1 MIGQRE
7 AMAKVLD
14 PPRGRVG
21 QPEHRRRRRGR
32 LAAAATLSVA
42 LLAASA
48 CAGDDAENDGGAT
61 AARDDRNGAPATSTS
76 APTDGSSPA
85 AGDDAA
91 EAWPVPDWSV
101 TDASAAGLDQ
111 ASLDAMAADAE
122 AAGSNCL
129 VVTRHGE
136 LVAEWYWNGWDEESE
151 QEIFSATKS
160 ITSTLVGLAADRG
173 LLSLDDAAAD
183 YIPEW
188 KGTPSEAVTIRNLV
202 SNDSG
207 RYQDMVSDYVTMTL
221 QEPDKTAYAV
231 GLDQQFDPGTQWVYN
246 NAAIQTLDRVLEQAT
261 GMPTHEFARQALFE
275 PLGMASHIATDESG
289 GTFTY
294 MGGQASCRDLARFG
308 LLFLRGGEWDGEQ
321 LLSTEWVEE
330 ATHPSQTLNPNYGF
344 LWWLFGDRAG
354 DGGGAT
360 PRGGTV
366 PDSAGR
372 EFYAALGLGNQVV
385 AVFPDEGVVATRLGI
400 QNGVGRTDPTGPQ
413 FSVAHLAL
421 GIYRSLGQDVDPA
434 ELGAEDSAV
443 ATGG

>member
-1 MIGQRE
+1 MSGQNDTK
-7 AMAKVLD
+7 ATVCDA
-14 PPRGRVG
+14 PRRHATSSPGGLR
-21 QPEHRRRRRGR
+21 HRRHA
-32 LAAAATLSVA
+32 LAAMLSVA

-48 CAGDDAENDGGAT
+48 CAGDDSETAGDGAT
-61 AARDDRNGAPATSTS
+61 TRDDTNGASATST
-76 APTDGSSPA
+76 PTDGSRPA
-85 AGDDAA
+85 TGTVDGD
-91 EAWPVPDWSV
+91 EAWPTPDWSV
-101 TDASAAGLDQ
+101 TDASTAGLDQ
-111 ASLDAMAADAE
+111 AALDAMAADAE

-136 LVAEWYWNGWDEESE
+136 LVAEWYWNGWDEQSE

-160 ITSTLVGLAADRG
+160 ITSTLVGLAADQG

-221 QEPDKTAYAV
+221 QEPDKTAYAI

-246 NAAIQTLDRVLEQAT
+246 NAAIQTLDQVLEQAT

-275 PLGMASHIATDESG
+275 PLGMASHIGTDESG

-308 LLFLRGGEWDGEQ
+308 LLFLRNGEWDGEQ
-321 LLSTEWVEE
+321 LLSSEWVDA
-330 ATHPSQTLNPNYGF
+330 ATHPSQTLNPNYGY

-354 DGGGAT
+354 DGAGTT

-385 AVFPDEGVVATRLGI
+385 AVFPDEGIVATRLGI
-400 QNGVGRTDPTGPQ
+400 QNGVGQTDPTGPQ

-421 GIYRSLGQDVDPA
+421 GIYRSLGEDVDPA